1 MAAPA
6 EVTRILADARE
17 VLEIEGRAVLAQR
30 SALDAGFVA
39 AVRRL
44 RELIGK
50 IVVIGVGKSGLI
62 GRKLSATFSSLGMPA
77 VFLHPVEFQHGDS
90 GALMPGD
97 VVLALSHSGETEEV
111 KRILPMIRSLGAGVI
126 AMTGRR
132 SSYLGRTAD
141 ITIVTPVAREACPYN
156 VAPTASTTV
165 MLATGDALAVAAA
178 RLRGFRREDFARLH
192 PAGRL
197 GKLLTLRVRD
207 VMRTGAANPVVK
219 SGSSVMDALR
229 IMSRTRLGATSIVGP
244 QRLLV
249 GYFTDGDL
257 RRCIQK
263 DPRILVRRI
272 DQVMTRSPRTVGP
285 DELLSAAQATM
296 KRYHCD
302 NVPVTDAR
310 GRIIGILDERDI
322 LQEGL

>member
-1 MAAPA
+1 MPALVERIAAAAPNVRLDIVPWLAPSMVTA
-6 EVTRILADARE
+6 ETARE
-17 VLEIEGRAVLAQR
+17 AGVAIVAGDTKVVPRGSADQLFITTTGLGVVPDGSVPAPHRAA
-30 SALDAGFVA
+30 
-39 AVRRL
+39 
-44 RELIGK
+44 
-50 IVVIGVGKSGLI
+50 
-62 GRKLSATFSSLGMPA
+62 
-77 VFLHPVEFQHGDS
+77 
-90 GALMPGD
+90 PGD

-207 VMRTGAANPVVK
+207 VMRTGAANPVVR
-219 SGSSVMDALR
+219 SGASVLDALR
-229 IMSRTRLGATSIVGP
+229 IMSRTRLGATSVVGP
-244 QRLLV
+244 QRVLV

-263 DPRILVRRI
+263 DPRILARRI